1 VRSVPLRRWLPLAI
15 LLLGL
20 VTFFALGLNRQLSFE
35 TLSRNEAEITG
46 WVAANRLAA
55 AVMYVITL
63 ATVIAFAVPAS
74 ALLTAASGF
83 LFGVWAGAALSVVG
97 GTLGASVLFFAA
109 RTAFYDLF
117 HARAGAALARLE
129 EGFRRD
135 SFSYVLFL
143 RFVPI
148 FPSWLV
154 SSVSALLGMNPG
166 RFALAT
172 MLGVIPGSLIF
183 ASIGADFG
191 LLFKNGQ
198 TPDLGAIFQTRTLL
212 PLLGLAILSLMPVLY
227 RRWRRRS

>member
-1 VRSVPLRRWLPLAI
+1 MRSVRLRRWLPLAI

-20 VTFFALGLNRQLSFE
+20 ATFFALGLNRHLSFE

-46 WVAANRLAA
+46 WVAANRGTAA
-55 AVMYVITL
+55 AMYGLAL
-63 ATVIAFAVPAS
+63 ATVIAFALPAS
-74 ALLTAASGF
+74 ALMTAASGF
-83 LFGVWAGAALSVVG
+83 LFGVWLGAALSVLG
-97 GTLGASVLFFAA
+97 GTLGATVLFFAA
-109 RTAFYDLF
+109 RTALYDLF
-117 HARAGAALARLE
+117 RARAGPALARLE

-154 SSVSALLGMNPG
+154 SSVAALLGMNAG

-172 MLGVIPGSLIF
+172 LLGVMPGSLVF

-198 TPDLGAIFQTRTLL
+198 TPDLGAIFQARILL